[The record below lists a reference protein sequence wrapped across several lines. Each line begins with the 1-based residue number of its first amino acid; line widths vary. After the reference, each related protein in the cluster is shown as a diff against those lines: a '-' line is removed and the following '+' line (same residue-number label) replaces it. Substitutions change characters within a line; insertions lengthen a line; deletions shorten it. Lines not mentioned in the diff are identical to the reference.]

1 MPPRRS
7 HHRRQTARKR
17 QHRLRQQ
24 RLRLSFQPS
33 GVGEV
38 KGLVCTQEAVQHG
51 QPESPSSSGRVIALF
66 SDIHSNLEALLAV
79 LEDMDEQNVTERYCL
94 GDIVGYNANPGQCL
108 EIVKALNCPVIQG
121 NHDKEGAVDREL
133 LGYRELA
140 RVAMEYTRLTLSD
153 DQKKWLR
160 ALPLVHED
168 PAFTLV
174 HASLFAPEEFFYV
187 DSIVEAE
194 FHFAEQDKQLCF
206 CGHTHIARVF
216 AQDDIAEDWGIVDQV
231 NLQDDYKYLVNVG
244 SVGQP
249 RDRDWRASY
258 VIYRP
263 DEQRIEYRRVQY
275 DVGKTQQKISA
286 AGLPAAL
293 GERILVGV

>member
-1 MPPRRS
+1 MRLGFDRLGRETQNGVSVSEQDGQNGRGPGE
-7 HHRRQTARKR
+7 AKR
-17 QHRLRQQ
+17 
-24 RLRLSFQPS
+24 
-33 GVGEV
+33 
-38 KGLVCTQEAVQHG
+38 
-51 QPESPSSSGRVIALF
+51 GRVIAIF

-79 LEDMDEQNVTERYCL
+79 LEDMDEQKVTERYCL

-108 EIVKALNCPVIQG
+108 EIVRSLKCSVIQG
-121 NHDKEGAVDREL
+121 NHDKEGAVDKEL

-140 RVAMEYTRLTLSD
+140 RVSMEYTRLTLSRA
-153 DQKKWLR
+153 QKKWLR
-160 ALPLVHED
+160 KLPLVHED

-194 FHFAEQDKQLCF
+194 FHFGEQEKQLCF

-263 DEQRIEYRRVQY
+263 DQRRIEYRRVQY

>member
-1 MPPRRS
+1 MPSRRS
-7 HHRRQTARKR
+7 HHRRQAARRR
-17 QHRLRQQ
+17 QLRLRHQ
-24 RLRLSFQPS
+24 RIRLGFNRLEPPTSQGHISPTEAEQN
-33 GVGEV
+33 GIKEAGE
-38 KGLVCTQEAVQHG
+38 KR
-51 QPESPSSSGRVIALF
+51 GRVIALF

-94 GDIVGYNANPGQCL
+94 GDIVGYNANPGECL
-108 EIVKALNCPVIQG
+108 EIVKALKCPVIQG
-121 NHDKEGAVDREL
+121 NHDKEGAAKKEL
-133 LGYRELA
+133 VGYRELA
-140 RVAMEYTRLTLSD
+140 RVSMEYTRLSLSNT
-153 DQKKWLR
+153 QKEWLR
-160 ALPLVHED
+160 QLPLVHED

-174 HASLFAPEEFFYV
+174 HASLFAPEDFFYV

-194 FHFAEQDKQLCF
+194 FHFAEQEKQLCF